1 MYTTQA
7 IPLDNVGMLQKHT
20 KTQTNATIIIHVH
33 VLHCNIRCETLEH
46 TAVKTNLSVL
56 FDRYVPILQVDLANT
71 LTSQLSNIQIM
82 LII

>member
-20 KTQTNATIIIHVH
+20 KTQTNATIIIH